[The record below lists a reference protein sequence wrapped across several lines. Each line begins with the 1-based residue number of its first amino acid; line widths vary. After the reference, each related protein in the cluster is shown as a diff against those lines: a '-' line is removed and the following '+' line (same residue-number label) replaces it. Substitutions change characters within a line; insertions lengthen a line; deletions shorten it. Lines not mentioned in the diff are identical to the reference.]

1 MLILY
6 GVLGVC
12 CPLNSQNSEL
22 KPSEYEIKAAFI
34 YNFAKF
40 IEWPDSSS
48 QCLQDSAI
56 IGILGE
62 DPFGIILERVIGVK
76 TIRMKKIS
84 IQRYSNIR
92 NVQECHI
99 LFISRSE
106 KERLPTVLNQLRQRH
121 ILTVSE
127 IDHFTEQGGMIG
139 LFIENNRIRFR
150 INQDTIEAANLR
162 ISSKLLNLASNV
174 RHSEETV
181 F

>member
-1 MLILY
+1 
-6 GVLGVC
+6 
-12 CPLNSQNSEL
+12 
-22 KPSEYEIKAAFI
+22 
-34 YNFAKF
+34 
-40 IEWPDSSS
+40 
-48 QCLQDSAI
+48 
-56 IGILGE
+56 
-62 DPFGIILERVIGVK
+62 
-76 TIRMKKIS
+76 MKKIS